1 MSVCRVPER
10 WILGFHEVS
19 NSEVPPTQSTVL
31 RGEWSAA
38 SAPHSLLCSSTLWWF
53 AGACCELMQLS
64 NWAESIPEK
73 GWRDCCWVSKWNQ
86 FTETW
91 DECQTW
97 PRTWLEPFPWAA
109 ARNLQ
114 VCAQSCSQATPP
126 SDLTF
131 KHTWLLCQA
140 ASRIKEIFRE
150 LN

>member
-19 NSEVPPTQSTVL
+19 NSEVPPMQSTVL

-73 GWRDCCWVSKWNQ
+73 GWRDCCWVRSGTSSQRRGMSAKPGPGHGWSPSLGLQHGISRSVHSHALRQPPHLTLHLSTHDCCAKQHLESKRFSGN
-86 FTETW
+86 
-91 DECQTW
+91 
-97 PRTWLEPFPWAA
+97 
-109 ARNLQ
+109 
-114 VCAQSCSQATPP
+114 
-126 SDLTF
+126 
-131 KHTWLLCQA
+131 
-140 ASRIKEIFRE
+140 
-150 LN
+150 